1 LSLVKQEQ
9 QVQLTLLTS
18 ITVIGIK
25 TALFM
30 IVITDGFD
38 KFKNAKQLCNYEGI
52 TATISDSGSSVRG
65 RGSISKVVIE
75 SCETFCF
82 CVLFQL
88 ANIIKSVAKFMSGS

>member
-1 LSLVKQEQ
+1 VKQEQ

-18 ITVIGIK
+18 ILGIGLK

-65 RGSISKVVIE
+65 RSSISKVVVK

-82 CVLFQL
+82 CVLLQL
-88 ANIIKSVAKFMSGS
+88 VNIIKGVKKFMSGS

>member
-1 LSLVKQEQ
+1 VKQEQ

-18 ITVIGIK
+18 ILGIGLK

-52 TATISDSGSSVRG
+52 TATIGDSGSSVRG
-65 RGSISKVVIE
+65 RSSISKVVIE

-82 CVLFQL
+82 CVLLQL
-88 ANIIKSVAKFMSGS
+88 VNIIKGVKKFMSGS